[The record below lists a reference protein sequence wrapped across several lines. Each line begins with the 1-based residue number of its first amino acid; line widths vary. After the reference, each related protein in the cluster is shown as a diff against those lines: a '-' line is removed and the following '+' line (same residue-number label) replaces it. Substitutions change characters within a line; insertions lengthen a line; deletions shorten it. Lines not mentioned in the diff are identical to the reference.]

1 MSVLSEILAT
11 KRTEVAHQ
19 REKMPMHRMQE
30 QVIDAP
36 AARDYKAAIVQAR
49 AERGVALIAEVKK
62 ASPSKGVLRE
72 NFDPYAIAQ
81 EYAASGATCLS
92 VLTDEPYFQGK
103 LEYLRRIR
111 RLVDIPL
118 MRKDFIIDPW
128 QIVESRMAG
137 ADALL
142 LIVAALPC
150 KDLHHCLETTREYG
164 MTALVEVHDADEMQE
179 AMEAGADFI
188 GINNRDLHTFRTTI
202 TTTLNLLKQMPA
214 SGDTVI
220 VSESGIF
227 TRADVE
233 SLGQAGVDA
242 VLVGE
247 ALMRE
252 TDISAKVREL
262 LGTQAQ

>member
-36 AARDYKAAIVQAR
+36 PTRDYKAAIVQAR
-49 AERGVALIAEVKK
+49 AARGVALIAEVKK

-150 KDLHHCLETTREYG
+150 KDLRHCLETTREYG

-179 AMEAGADFI
+179 AIEAGADFV
-188 GINNRDLHTFRTTI
+188 GINNRDLHTFRTTLS
-202 TTTLNLLKQMPA
+202 TTLNLLKQMPRDA
-214 SGDTVI
+214 DTVI

-227 TRADVE
+227 TRTDVE

-252 TDISAKVREL
+252 TDIGAKVHEL

>member
-11 KRTEVAHQ
+11 KRTEVAHK
-19 REKMPMHRMQE
+19 RDKFPIHRMQE
-30 QVIDAP
+30 QLIDAP
-36 AARDYKAAIVQAR
+36 PVRDFKAAIGRAR
-49 AERGVALIAEVKK
+49 AEQGMALIAEVKK

-72 NFDPYAIAQ
+72 NFDAYEIAQ
-81 EYAASGATCLS
+81 TYAQAGATCLS

-103 LEYLRRIR
+103 LEYLRGIR
-111 RLVDIPL
+111 QQIEVPL
-118 MRKDFIIDPW
+118 LRKDFIIDPW
-128 QIVESRMAG
+128 QIVESRIAG

-150 KDLHHCLETTREYG
+150 ADLRQLLALTYEYG
-164 MTALVEVHDADEMQE
+164 MSALVEVHDAGEMRE
-179 AMEAGADFI
+179 AIEAGADFI

-202 TTTLNLLKQMPA
+202 AVTLDMLAAAPHAADTT
-214 SGDTVI
+214 I

-227 TRADVE
+227 THADVE
-233 SLGQAGVDA
+233 TLARAGVDA

-252 TDISAKVREL
+252 TDIAAKVHEL
-262 LGTQAQ
+262 LGHASS